1 MRSGTA
7 TVRGRIRGVGHVE
20 PVTFGDRRR
29 SSCLAFTLIEL
40 LVVIAIVA
48 ILASLLL
55 PALSRA
61 KGAAHSAACKS
72 NLRQI
77 GLATAMYVGDYGRY
91 PIWGEFLAADT
102 DGRRQGE
109 FWPVKLQPY
118 LSATWWDPV
127 YRCPGVRGMTN
138 KGLTKFM
145 DSRDAPIGSYDMNT
159 HGVGLLSALGLLQID
174 GLGPLTQFP
183 TRGIA
188 ESDVTAPS
196 RLITYGDAVLG
207 DWSLSFGLVTP
218 TVHRMVLTDTVGRGD
233 RAHREHR
240 RRHLGHWNMGF
251 ADGHVMS
258 FKERELYDMSN
269 DRIRR
274 MWNRDHQPHWDAR

>member
-1 MRSGTA
+1 MSHGSA
-7 TVRGRIRGVGHVE
+7 KVRHRIRWGRHPG
-20 PVTFGDRRR
+20 PVISHNRGR
-29 SSCLAFTLIEL
+29 SSCQAFTLIEL

-61 KGAAHSAACKS
+61 KGAAHSAGCKS

-102 DGRRQGE
+102 DGRRRGE
-109 FWPVKLQPY
+109 FWPVKLEPY
-118 LSATWWDPV
+118 LSATWRDPV

-138 KGLTKFM
+138 RGLTEFM

-159 HGVGLLSALGLLQID
+159 HGVGLLSALGVLQID

-188 ESDVTAPS
+188 ESDITAPS
-196 RLITYGDAVLG
+196 RLIAYGDAVLG

-218 TVHRMVLTDTVGRGD
+218 AVHRLVLTEGLGRGAG
-233 RAHREHR
+233 AHHEHR
-240 RRHLGHWNMGF
+240 RRHHGHWNMGF
-251 ADGHVMS
+251 ADGHVVS
-258 FKERELYDMSN
+258 FKERELYDMGN
-269 DRIRR
+269 DRMRR